1 MAGYIEDSTR
11 RLNLFE
17 NPVKLGKSH
26 KLVMCVSP
34 AYIESDWGKMEHY
47 TLLLRDLTNLH
58 RRLIQLLIAYCILPD
73 IVAHFSYIDWRTFSD
88 EEYDKLL
95 AFCLKKKLGSP
106 SINLDA
112 GVQTFNP
119 GYYQDSKQG
128 TLVLYFSNLQNSQ
141 LSNWQDFESLCCDL

>member
-1 MAGYIEDSTR
+1 
-11 RLNLFE
+11 
-17 NPVKLGKSH
+17 
-26 KLVMCVSP
+26 MCPQLILSQMKK
-34 AYIESDWGKMEHY
+34 ARTFYS
-47 TLLLRDLTNLH
+47 TLLFSDPTNLH
-58 RRLIQLLIAYCILPD
+58 RRLITFLISDCILPD
-73 IVAHFSYIDWRTFSD
+73 IIAHFSYIDWRTFSD

-128 TLVLYFSNLQNSQ
+128 TLVSYFPICKIPPP
-141 LSNWQDFESLCCDL
+141 SNWQDFESLCCNLGGKIWKDPDTKKNGRQAQPQNGV